1 MKEGLKYRTV
11 FSNILILIQIK
22 NSATYFEMYSIS
34 ISKTLYISIK
44 SIKSK

>member
-11 FSNILILIQIK
+11 SNILILIQIK
-22 NSATYFEMYSIS
+22 NPATYFEMYSIS

>member
-34 ISKTLYISIK
+34 ISNYKNTIYIHKIY
-44 SIKSK
+44 